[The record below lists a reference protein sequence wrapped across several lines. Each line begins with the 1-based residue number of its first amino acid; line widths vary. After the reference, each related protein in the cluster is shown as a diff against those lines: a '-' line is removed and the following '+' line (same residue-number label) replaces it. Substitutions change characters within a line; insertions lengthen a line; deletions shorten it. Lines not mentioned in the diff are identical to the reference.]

1 MLMRMTVVDSIKTV
15 IPNTKN
21 AKEFMGLVEECTQTA
36 DKSLARTLMSMMAT
50 MRLDGLHLVH
60 EHVIEMTNIIARLKT
75 FGIRTSLYNLFLTHY
90 RLIMVCFK

>member
-15 IPNTKN
+15 IPDTKN

-50 MRLDGLHLVH
+50 
-60 EHVIEMTNIIARLKT
+60 
-75 FGIRTSLYNLFLTHY
+75 
-90 RLIMVCFK
+90 